1 MVAAQQRQREDD
13 TPGADE
19 DTIATDDKLS
29 SEEKQETLQKALN
42 MAASNGD
49 VTRVRKLVN
58 GRAKTY
64 VDVNLPD
71 EEGTVPLIYASC
83 FGHEGVVKAL
93 LDAGANVD
101 KQDRNQWS
109 ALMWAMTNRHKAIAK
124 LLLDHGANPDIRSS
138 SGGTA
143 YDFVQPGSDFSQY
156 LAENGYHL
164 GGGSGGAGGD
174 SLGEGDFYKGG
185 WDQERLDEE
194 YAETEMRRR
203 VLMQESAA
211 NLEVDLSTLGF
222 NEQPEV
228 SSSPGR
234 EDSTNIRSRLQLSP
248 KTRTSSS
255 GSDV

>member
-1 MVAAQQRQREDD
+1 MEMVAAQQRQQREEGG
-13 TPGADE
+13 TATGAGDE
-19 DTIATDDKLS
+19 DAIATDDNLS
-29 SEEKQETLQKALN
+29 TEEKRETLQKALN
-42 MAASNGD
+42 MAASNGN
-49 VTRVRKLVN
+49 VERVSSLVN

-109 ALMWAMTNRHKAIAK
+109 ALMWAMTNRHKSIAK
-124 LLLDHGANPDIRSS
+124 MLLDHGANPDIRSS

-143 YDFVQPGSDFSQY
+143 YDFVQPGSDLSQY
-156 LAENGYHL
+156 LAENGYQF
-164 GGGSGGAGGD
+164 GVGA
-174 SLGEGDFYKGG
+174 SETLAEEGDFYKGG

-194 YAETEMRRR
+194 YAENETKRRA
-203 VLMQESAA
+203 LMQESAV

-222 NEQPEV
+222 GEQPEV
-228 SSSPGR
+228 R
-234 EDSTNIRSRLQLSP
+234 QYVFVLAE
-248 KTRTSSS
+248 
-255 GSDV
+255 